1 LVSNASYWVQV
12 TDMARLSRRARVRGR
27 GLAGLAMALLLASC
41 GGEPAGG
48 AQAEKERDEVK
59 PVVTARPT
67 FGPLEDTFLE
77 REATLL
83 PVAEATISTRQEGF
97 VLSLLPEV
105 GDVLHAGDRI
115 AELDRTDSSLL
126 LAELRASLM
135 KTKANLENQKRSW
148 ERVVELH
155 EKQVASDEQRDE
167 AQTALDR
174 AQAEFE
180 EARARVERQEQRDEE
195 LTILAPMP
203 GIISKLHSEAGEY
216 LERGDPIVEMKRID
230 TVIALCT
237 INERYLTEVR
247 EGSPAVVHVT
257 AYPDR
262 VFEGLVWKVIG
273 EALVESRSFPV
284 KVLLPNADLELKPG
298 MSARVGFKRSLDEAL
313 FVPKDA
319 VIEEDG
325 DAVVYVVEEGVAKRR
340 RIEVGASLDER
351 WHVRAGLAV
360 DELVVVQG
368 NEDLEVGDRVRMV
381 ELPPP
386 GPPTLPTSLEAERS
400 GAAGS

>member
-1 LVSNASYWVQV
+1 MV
-12 TDMARLSRRARVRGR
+12 RLSRRARAASR
-27 GLAGLAMALLLASC
+27 GLAGLSAALLLAAC
-41 GGEPAGG
+41 GGEPAGSTPPK
-48 AQAEKERDEVK
+48 KERNEVK

-83 PVAEATISTRQEGF
+83 PVAEATISTRQDGF
-97 VLSLLPEV
+97 VLRLLPEV
-105 GDVLHAGDRI
+105 GDVLHPGDRI
-115 AELDRTDSSLL
+115 AELDRTDSGLQ
-126 LAELRASLM
+126 LAELRASL
-135 KTKANLENQKRSW
+135 KKARANLANEKRSW
-148 ERVVELH
+148 QRILELH
-155 EKQVASDEQRDE
+155 ESQVASDERRDE
-167 AQTALDR
+167 ARTALDR

-180 EARARVERQEQRDEE
+180 ESRARVERQEQWFED
-195 LTILAPMP
+195 LTIVAPMP
-203 GIISKLHSEAGEY
+203 GIVSELYSEAGEY

-230 TVIALCT
+230 TVVALCT

-284 KVLLPNADLELKPG
+284 KVLLPNGDLELKPG
-298 MSARVGFKRSLDEAL
+298 MSARVGFKRNVDEAL

-319 VIEEDG
+319 VIQEDG
-325 DAVVYVVEEGVAKRR
+325 DAIVFVIEDGVAKRR
-340 RIEVGASLDER
+340 SIELGASLEER
-351 WHVRAGLAV
+351 WHVRAGLAQG
-360 DELVVVQG
+360 ELIVIQG

-386 GPPTLPTSLEAERS
+386 GPPTLPTLLEAERS
-400 GAAGS
+400 SAAGS